1 MDAQASLFLTMQ
13 HIEIERAKTESTA
26 AQQKRAELLAK
37 QQERVPSLEAEN
49 KTFLSQKAD
58 FQVDLLTELERYEF
72 EVKWLEST
80 QTESLVLFEFSIP
93 VWPQDK
99 ELCDIGTFL
108 SSKTLAKLVM
118 TQLQSRSSLQNKL
131 KLCLY
136 QESAPAC
143 YLRGSHGWKLY
154 FHVEQ

>member
-1 MDAQASLFLTMQ
+1 MDAQASLFLTTQ
-13 HIEIERAKTESTA
+13 HIEIEKAKTEAVA
-26 AQQKRAELLAK
+26 AQKKRAELLTK

-49 KTFLSQKAD
+49 KAFLSQKSD
-58 FQVDLLTELERYEF
+58 FQVDLLTELERYGF

-80 QTESLVLFEFSIP
+80 QEESLALFDFSIP

-99 ELCDIGTFL
+99 QLSDIGTFW
-108 SSKTLAKLVM
+108 SAKTLAKLVM
-118 TQLQSRSSLQNKL
+118 EQLQSRSSLQNKL